1 MDGGKGCLS
10 NWKMEGNFGFAEERE
25 NGELAREKKREMGV
39 YIVRVG
45 RQVFGK
51 GNLRVSETQSEYL
64 LRGWESVCS
73 FTSSKITFMK
83 SFVHDNIIF
92 MVKYLVIKF

>member
-1 MDGGKGCLS
+1 MFEQL
-10 NWKMEGNFGFAEERE
+10 E
-25 NGELAREKKREMGV
+25 NGREFWVCRGEGKWGIGKRKREMGV

-51 GNLRVSETQSEYL
+51 GNLRVSETQREYL

-83 SFVHDNIIF
+83 SFVHDNVIF